1 MSTSGLATPQPHPL
15 LPAWGLRQH
24 ALLVAELLCAAIL
37 CRLLAFAEGLPPH
50 PQPSLLGGVLIC
62 WSWLAGHLHACKI
75 GQQPPGMGFQRAL
88 CANPWRGVFSSA
100 QFPPPGS
107 VLRH

>member
-50 PQPSLLGGVLIC
+50 PQPSLLGGGVDLLELV
-62 WSWLAGHLHACKI
+62 SRPPAC
-75 GQQPPGMGFQRAL
+75 M
-88 CANPWRGVFSSA
+88 
-100 QFPPPGS
+100 
-107 VLRH
+107 